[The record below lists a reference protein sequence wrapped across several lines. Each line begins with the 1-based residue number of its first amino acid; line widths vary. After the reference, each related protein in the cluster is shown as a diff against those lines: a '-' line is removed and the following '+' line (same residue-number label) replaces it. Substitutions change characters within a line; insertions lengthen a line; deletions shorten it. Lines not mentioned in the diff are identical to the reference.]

1 MAADVNRESR
11 APSGARI
18 CVAAAVSPASSP
30 SFVFH
35 ATWHNLQEPMETLQM
50 ISTPPGP
57 DLADLLRQV
66 AVGDRAAFAMLYRQT
81 QAKLYGVV
89 ARILVGSDIAG
100 EVLQEAY
107 VRIWQKA
114 RDFDPAKGSPIA
126 WMATIARNR
135 ALDEVRRVK
144 PTALEDM
151 PEGFE
156 PAAADVDPLGS
167 RDRSERLAALMRCLS
182 LLDEEKRQIVLLAY
196 YRGASRD
203 ALAKRFER
211 PVPTI
216 KTWLH
221 RSLAQLKD
229 CLSS

>member
-1 MAADVNRESR
+1 MNSITPGSDPTQLLSR
-11 APSGARI
+11 
-18 CVAAAVSPASSP
+18 VAA
-30 SFVFH
+30 
-35 ATWHNLQEPMETLQM
+35 
-50 ISTPPGP
+50 
-57 DLADLLRQV
+57 
-66 AVGDRAAFAMLYRQT
+66 GDRAAFATLYRQT
-81 QAKLYGVV
+81 AAKLYGVV
-89 ARILVGSDIAG
+89 ARILPRSDLAG

-114 RDFDPAKGSPIA
+114 GDFDSTKGSPMA

-135 ALDEVRRVK
+135 ALDEVRRAK
-144 PTALEDM
+144 PLALEDM
-151 PEGFE
+151 QEGFE
-156 PAAADVDPLGS
+156 PAAEEIDPLGS

-182 LLDEEKRQIVLLAY
+182 QLDPEKRQIVLLAY
-196 YRGASRD
+196 YRGASRE
-203 ALAKRFER
+203 ALSKRFER